1 MASDRRAAR
10 LGVLA
15 VVATLMFSALGVR
28 LWFLQ
33 TVESERL
40 QEQVDQLRT
49 VSVKIPPERGRIFDT
64 DGRVLA
70 DNRGTMTASVD
81 WAAIRNDADRA
92 TIFQRLS
99 GWLETPVSEMEER
112 YDSELYS
119 RYIPM
124 PVAEDVPEDVAIAL
138 RERIEDFP
146 GLHISTTWE
155 RVYPYAPLASHV
167 IGYMGSITET
177 TQDYYAA
184 RGYDT
189 SNRGERVGASGL
201 EESYEAQLHGQWG
214 EIVYEIDS
222 ANRIVRTVSS
232 TAPVNG
238 QDLQISIDLN
248 MQYYAERLL
257 ITQLRNRRA
266 DSAANPE
273 VTYPNGQRGPLDRN
287 MAVGTRVHYP
297 ARAGSVLAI
306 DQNTGAVLAMA
317 SYPTYDNRWFNAG
330 LSEARFNELFPK
342 DVDPDE
348 ARLVNR
354 AIQGQYNMGSTFKLF
369 TAYAALANG
378 ILGPTETF
386 TDQGEYRLTS
396 ISEDRC
402 AEGVRCVFRNAIC
415 SGTGRPCV
423 YGNVD
428 VEAALAVSSDTF
440 FYRLGEMF
448 YNIPGTPFQDTIR
461 QLGLDRDPG
470 IDLPNAFDGRLAT
483 NALQAD
489 LADRG
494 VLGDNASRTLQP
506 GDLLQ
511 MAIGQGIS
519 AISPLHLAVGYAA
532 VANGGHVVT
541 PHVGAN
547 LLAPETPDDPTRPG
561 FADLTQVTI
570 VEAISPAGTT
580 APMPPAT
587 RDPIVAGMR
596 RNVTGPG
603 ANGASTT
610 AQELFGI
617 GYPPE
622 AIPVGG
628 KTGTAQGAGN
638 LPWNDS
644 SAFAAFSLDP
654 DPARQITIVS
664 YLERAGYGSVGAA
677 PVVKC
682 MYLAFSGLIPL
693 DEPPIADPL
702 DLDDDV
708 AAHDPPEVDE
718 ACMART
724 DGLTAA
730 LD

>member
-1 MASDRRAAR
+1 MATDRRAAR

-15 VVATLMFSALGVR
+15 LVATLLFSALGVR

-33 TVESERL
+33 TVESASL
-40 QEQVDQLRT
+40 QEQVDRT
-49 VSVKIPPERGRIFDT
+49 RQVSVKIPPERGRIFDVT
-64 DGRVLA
+64 GRILA
-70 DNRGTMTASVD
+70 DNRGAMTASVD
-81 WAAIRNDADRA
+81 WAAIRRDADRA

-99 GWLETPVSEMEER
+99 GWLEVPVEEMEAR
-112 YDSELYS
+112 YDSDLYS
-119 RYIPM
+119 RYIPL
-124 PVAEDVPEDVAIAL
+124 PLAEDVPEEVAIAL

-146 GLHISTTWE
+146 GLTISTTWE

-167 IGYMGSITET
+167 IGYMGAITKET
-177 TQDYYAA
+177 QEYYSE

-232 TAPVNG
+232 KPPVNG
-238 QDLQISIDLN
+238 QDLQISMDLSI
-248 MQYYAERLL
+248 QYYAERLL
-257 ITQLRNRRA
+257 ITQLRNRRL

-273 VTYPNGQRGPLDRN
+273 VTYPNGQRGPLDRS
-287 MAVGTRVHYP
+287 MAAGTRVHYP
-297 ARAGSVLAI
+297 ARAGSIVAI

-330 LSEARFNELFPK
+330 LSEARFNELFPA
-342 DVDPDE
+342 DIRPDE
-348 ARLVNR
+348 ARLINR

-369 TAYAALANG
+369 TAYAALAIG
-378 ILGPTETF
+378 ILGPSETYN
-386 TDQGEYRLTS
+386 DQGEYRLQT
-396 ISEDRC
+396 INEDRC

-415 SGTGRPCV
+415 SFNNRPCV
-423 YGNVD
+423 YGTVD

-440 FYRLGEMF
+440 FYRLGEIF
-448 YNIPGTPFQDTIR
+448 YNIDGTPFQDTVH
-461 QLGLDRDPG
+461 QLGLDEDPG

-483 NALQAD
+483 NDLQAR
-489 LADRG
+489 LADAG

-532 VANGGHVVT
+532 VANGGTVVT

-561 FADLTQVTI
+561 YADLTQATV
-570 VEAISPAGTT
+570 VETVAPVGTT
-580 APMPPAT
+580 APMPAGT

-603 ANGASTT
+603 ANGRTTT
-610 AQELFGI
+610 AEELFDV
-617 GYPPE
+617 GYPAD

-628 KTGTAQGAGN
+628 KTGTAQGADS

-644 SAFAAFSLDP
+644 SVFAAFSLDP
-654 DPARQITIVS
+654 DPARQITITS
-664 YLERAGYGSVGAA
+664 YLEKAGYGSVGAA

-708 AAHDPPEVDE
+708 AAHDLPEVDE
-718 ACMART
+718 ACMARSA
-724 DGLTAA
+724 TANSA